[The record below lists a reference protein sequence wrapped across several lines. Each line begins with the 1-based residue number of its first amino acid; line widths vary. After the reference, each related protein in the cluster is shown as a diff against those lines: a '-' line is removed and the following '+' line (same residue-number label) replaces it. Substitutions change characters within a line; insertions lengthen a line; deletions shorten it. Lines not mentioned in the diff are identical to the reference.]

1 MDALVEAILGTMSTI
16 SVSELKADLNR
27 YLREARSGGEVQVL
41 DSGTPVARLVPPA
54 PGDDMDVRERLIAQG
69 VLRPRSGSAADILE
83 EPPLEL
89 PVSILDA
96 LYEDRSDRL

>member
-1 MDALVEAILGTMSTI
+1 MSTI

-27 YLREARSGGEVQVL
+27 YLREARYGGEVQVL
-41 DSGTPVARLVPPA
+41 DQGTPIARLVPPA
-54 PGDDMDVRERLIAQG
+54 PGDDLEVRERLIAQG
-69 VLRPRSGSAADILE
+69 VLRPGSGSAVAVLE

-89 PVSILDA
+89 PVSILEA